1 MQPKHF
7 PKNIKNDC
15 CLLITDDVDTK
26 LQQET
31 GLNFPY
37 VGSSRESGPDVQKTG
52 TLALKKNNF
61 FEAEAQASPLPP
73 NCASWTC
80 QQPP

>member
-26 LQQET
+26 LQRET
-31 GLNFPY
+31 RLNFTY
-37 VGSSRESGPDVQKTG
+37 VGSIRESGPDVQKTG
-52 TLALKKNNF
+52 TLVL
-61 FEAEAQASPLPP
+61 
-73 NCASWTC
+73 
-80 QQPP
+80 